1 MGGNPCTGCRSNLK
15 YCLAAAIL
23 ASTAFSAY
31 ADPMPAQAT
40 NAASVVNPPGERKTL
55 SLEEMPMEK
64 KADLLMA
71 RGQYEAAIAAYQQ
84 SNLKS
89 AIVWNSIGMA
99 YHHLYALDQARH
111 AYQQSLVLNPR
122 FAAASNNLAAIY
134 YAQHEFN
141 VAEHYYKKA
150 LKHSTESAVIYCNLG
165 TNYFAEQKF
174 KKGVK
179 MYRKA
184 FAIDESVFAPDH
196 GALVEGGGSREQ
208 RVAINYYIAETYAKA
223 GKKDLALVYLRKAMD
238 EGFKDRKRLDADED
252 FATLRTTPE
261 FQKLLDQENL
271 N

>member
-1 MGGNPCTGCRSNLK
+1 MGGIPCTGCRLNLK
-15 YCLAAAIL
+15 YWLAAAL
-23 ASTAFSAY
+23 CASVATSAF

-40 NAASVVNPPGERKTL
+40 NSSSVLNPAGERKTL
-55 SLEEMPMEK
+55 AIEEMPMEK
-64 KADLLMA
+64 KADVLMA
-71 RGQYEAAIAAYQQ
+71 RGQYEAAIAAYLQ

-89 AIVWNSIGMA
+89 AIVWNNIGMA

-111 AYQQSLVLNPR
+111 AYQHSLTLNPR

-141 VAEHYYKKA
+141 VAEHFYKKA

-196 GALVEGGGSREQ
+196 AALVEGGGSRDQ
-208 RVAINYYIAETYAKA
+208 RVAINYYIAATYAKA
-223 GKKDLALVYLRKAMD
+223 GKQDLALLYLRKAMD

-252 FATLRTTPE
+252 FASLRTSPQ
-261 FQKLLDQENL
+261 FLKLLDLENM